1 MDVKKARENAYLDIM
16 KKYKYAK
23 IETEVQNGE
32 IVLVKVI
39 ENIRLDVEYLKK
51 NGYLK

>member
-16 KKYKYAK
+16 KKYKSAK